1 MSDRPVRPSRYVRH
15 LASEEY
21 RASRARKAEL
31 IATLCGQSLRTAR
44 TVVDLGA
51 GTGLVRKALE
61 RIAGR
66 PIIGFEIDRPFIED
80 PARMAVADLLRLPVR
95 DASIDFGIANHVYEH
110 VADLERFFAELKR
123 TLAPGGQ
130 VYMTAGSRLAPI
142 EPHYR
147 IPTLSWW
154 PEPVAT
160 RILRWSGRGERYDD
174 IRFTTWRPL
183 VETARAE
190 GLALEDLTDQVL
202 VDHLDRYESRSGR
215 WIGSVVRRIPVGL
228 RRRLLR
234 TLSPQWFF
242 LVRHVAGP

>member
-1 MSDRPVRPSRYVRH
+1 MKHAPNRYVRH
-15 LASEEY
+15 LASDRY

-31 IATLCGQSLRTAR
+31 IAAVCGRHLRTAR

-51 GTGLVRKALE
+51 GTGLVRSALE
-61 RIAGR
+61 RIAER
-66 PIIGFEIDRPFIED
+66 PIVGFEIDRAFIED

-123 TLAPGGQ
+123 TLAPGGR
-130 VYMTAGSRLAPI
+130 VYMTAGSRFAPI

-190 GLALEDLTDQVL
+190 GLELEDLTDRVL
-202 VDHLDRYESRSGR
+202 VDHLDRYESRLGR
-215 WIGSVVRRIPVGL
+215 SVGGVVRQVPGGL
-228 RRRLLR
+228 RHRLLR
-234 TLSPQWFF
+234 KLSPQWFF
-242 LVRHVAGP
+242 LVRHGDAR

>member
-1 MSDRPVRPSRYVRH
+1 MKDTSTRPNRYVRH
-15 LASEEY
+15 LASESY

-31 IATLCGQSLRTAR
+31 IAAVCGRHLRTAR

-51 GTGLVRKALE
+51 GTGLVRSALE
-61 RIAGR
+61 RIADR
-66 PIIGFEIDRPFIED
+66 PIVGFEIDRAFIED

-123 TLAPGGQ
+123 TLAPGGR
-130 VYMTAGSRLAPI
+130 VYLTAGSRFAPI

-190 GLALEDLTDQVL
+190 GLELEDLTDRVL
-202 VDHLDRYESRSGR
+202 VDHLGRYESRLGR
-215 WIGSVVRRIPVGL
+215 AVGAVVRRVPGKL

-242 LVRHVAGP
+242 LVRHRDAR

>member
-1 MSDRPVRPSRYVRH
+1 MKDASTRPNRYVRH
-15 LASEEY
+15 LASERY

-31 IATLCGQSLRTAR
+31 IAAVCGRHLRTAR

-51 GTGLVRKALE
+51 GTGLVRSALE
-61 RIAGR
+61 RIAER
-66 PIIGFEIDRPFIED
+66 PIIGFEIDRAFIED

-110 VADLERFFAELKR
+110 VADLERFFAEVKR
-123 TLAPGGQ
+123 TLAPGGR
-130 VYMTAGSRLAPI
+130 VYMTAGSRFAPI

-183 VETARAE
+183 TETARAE
-190 GLALEDLTDQVL
+190 GLELEDLTDRIL
-202 VDHLDRYESRSGR
+202 VDHLARYESRLGR
-215 WIGSVVRRIPVGL
+215 SVGGVVRKVPGGL

-242 LVRHVAGP
+242 LVRHGDAR